1 MEEERGGGRERGGRG
16 EDSTRKGGRIEKG
29 NGLSGRAGRGGP
41 VLGGIMG
48 STILYIYDGVERE
61 R

>member
-41 VLGGIMG
+41 VPGRHYGQYNI
-48 STILYIYDGVERE
+48 IHI
-61 R
+61 